1 MILAVILIVAA
12 YLLGSVPFALVI
24 GKGIYGTDVRQSGSG
39 NIGTTNV
46 FRVLGAKAGLLVF
59 AGDMAKG
66 FIPTY
71 IATRVISA
79 DDAAL
84 VTVLVAGAAIVGH
97 NWSIFLRGRGGK
109 GVATGGGAVLAMMPW
124 LFLLAFGVFW
134 LVLLV
139 DRRVSVA
146 SLSAAIALSVATLA
160 TLKPLPYIVF
170 IWLGA
175 AVVFYAHRSNIE
187 RISKGEESRIS
198 FSWNKGAGAETGA
211 RMPGRSGKGE
221 KAAPRSR
228 RSADAR
234 KGRRTASKK
243 SKTAGKKE
251 GAVAA
256 QLPEG
261 ADEAW
266 GSKETFAGPE
276 TVEESEPGEQAGD
289 EVLDVE
295 PAKERSADEEDQ
307 PQKPAQQTE
316 DFDWED
322 PAK

>member
-1 MILAVILIVAA
+1 MILAAILIVAA

-66 FIPTY
+66 FLPTY
-71 IATRVISA
+71 IATRVISG

-97 NWSIFLRGRGGK
+97 TWSIFLRGRGGK

-146 SLSAAIALSVATLA
+146 SLGAAIALSVATLA
-160 TLKPLPYIVF
+160 TLQPLPYIVF
-170 IWLGA
+170 VWLGSA
-175 AVVFYAHRSNIE
+175 LVFYAHRSNIE
-187 RISKGEESRIS
+187 RISKGEESRVS
-198 FSWNKGAGAETGA
+198 FPWNAGEGLKSRKKTGKNTSTEDKRSDKSVRSLA
-211 RMPGRSGKGE
+211 RRSRK
-221 KAAPRSR
+221 KAAAEEPEPEPRRGGQSENVEI
-228 RSADAR
+228 S
-234 KGRRTASKK
+234 T
-243 SKTAGKKE
+243 E
-251 GAVAA
+251 P
-256 QLPEG
+256 PEG
-261 ADEAW
+261 
-266 GSKETFAGPE
+266 G
-276 TVEESEPGEQAGD
+276 EE
-289 EVLDVE
+289 
-295 PAKERSADEEDQ
+295 R
-307 PQKPAQQTE
+307 QKNVRQTE

-322 PAK
+322 P

>member
-1 MILAVILIVAA
+1 MILAALLIVAA

-24 GKGIYGTDVRQSGSG
+24 GRGIYGTDVRQSGSG

-66 FIPTY
+66 FLPTY
-71 IATRVISA
+71 IATRVISP

-84 VTVLVAGAAIVGH
+84 VAVLVAGAAIVGH

-160 TLKPLPYIVF
+160 TLEPLPYIVF
-170 IWLGA
+170 VWLGSA
-175 AVVFYAHRSNIE
+175 LIFYAHRSNIE
-187 RISKGEESRIS
+187 RISKGEEGRVS
-198 FSWNKGAGAETGA
+198 FPWSSGVKTPATLRKGKHAAARQNREAVVDKHSGESAADWQKGHEKTVIKREQATPEKRTPAKPETHGDIFEEADDREPMPGETGA
-211 RMPGRSGKGE
+211 QE
-221 KAAPRSR
+221 
-228 RSADAR
+228 
-234 KGRRTASKK
+234 
-243 SKTAGKKE
+243 
-251 GAVAA
+251 
-256 QLPEG
+256 
-261 ADEAW
+261 
-266 GSKETFAGPE
+266 
-276 TVEESEPGEQAGD
+276 
-289 EVLDVE
+289 
-295 PAKERSADEEDQ
+295 
-307 PQKPAQQTE
+307 TE
-316 DFDWED
+316 DFEWED
-322 PAK
+322 PA